1 MNKLKKFFETPKK
14 AILSSICIVAI
25 LIVAGAG
32 TVFAVES
39 VARSTAIGAGNAQ
52 NYAFADAGVDPAS
65 ATIEKTEFEFED
77 GTFVY
82 DISFYANGG
91 EYEYLVRA
99 KDGVILKKESDLP
112 GNGGNTGAVT
122 AGAITEDEAKN
133 IALNDAGISSDA
145 VTFTKVEMDQK
156 DGRSVYD
163 LTFYTETTEYEYEIY
178 ADNGAIYSKSKEGTS
193 VPVSG
198 EVQQETTQQTA
209 QQEQQTAAGQITVE
223 EAKDIAL
230 ADAGVAAADA
240 TFYEEKL
247 DYDDGVAVYDISF
260 YTATS
265 DYDYEIH
272 AETGEI
278 RSRGAEGHDTGRDGT
293 AGNVGTST
301 YIGVDE
307 AKTIAANHAGVAV
320 TDVVFSKAKLEND
333 DGRTAYEIEFYYN
346 TTEYE
351 YKISASTGE
360 ILEFDSDRMD

>member
-1 MNKLKKFFETPKK
+1 MKKLKKFFETPKK

-82 DISFYANGG
+82 DITFYANGG

-112 GNGGNTGAVT
+112 GNGVNTGAVT
-122 AGAITEDEAKN
+122 AGTITEDEAKN
-133 IALNDAGISSDA
+133 IALNDAGLSSDA

-163 LTFYTETTEYEYEIY
+163 LTFYTETTEYEYEIH

-193 VPVSG
+193 VPVGG
-198 EVQQETTQQTA
+198 EVQQETTQQTT
-209 QQEQQTAAGQITVE
+209 QQTAQQTAAGQITAE
-223 EAKDIAL
+223 EAKNIAL
-230 ADAGVAAADA
+230 TDAGVAAADA

-247 DYDDGVAVYDISF
+247 DYDDGVSVYDISF
-260 YTATS
+260 YTATH
-265 DYDYEIH
+265 DYDYDIQ
-272 AETGEI
+272 A
-278 RSRGAEGHDTGRDGT
+278 DTGRIYSRSVEQHESQ
-293 AGNVGTST
+293 AGGNPGA

-320 TDVVFSKAKLEND
+320 ADVVFSKAKLEND
-333 DGRTAYEIEFYYN
+333 DGRAVYEIEFYYG

-351 YKISASTGE
+351 YEINASTGD
-360 ILEFDSDRMD
+360 ILEYDADHMG

>member
-1 MNKLKKFFETPKK
+1 MKKLKNLFETPKK

-32 TVFAVES
+32 TVFAVET
-39 VARSTAIGAGNAQ
+39 VARSTAIGTGNAQ

-82 DISFYANGG
+82 DITFYANGG

-99 KDGVILKKESDLP
+99 KDGVILKRESDLP
-112 GNGGNTGAVT
+112 GSGANAGAVT
-122 AGAITEDEAKN
+122 AGTISEDEAKN
-133 IALNDAGISSDA
+133 VALADAGLSADA
-145 VTFTKVEMDQK
+145 VTFTKVELDQK

-163 LTFYTETTEYEYEIY
+163 LTFYTGTTEYEYEIY
-178 ADNGAIYSKSKEGTS
+178 ADNGAIYSKSREGAS
-193 VPVSG
+193 VPASG
-198 EVQQETTQQTA
+198 EVQQETAPQATQETA
-209 QQEQQTAAGQITVE
+209 QQQTAAGQITVE
-223 EAKDIAL
+223 EAKEIAL

-247 DYDDGVAVYDISF
+247 DYDDGVSVYDISF
-260 YTATS
+260 YTATH
-265 DYDYEIH
+265 DYDYEIQ
-272 AETGEI
+272 A
-278 RSRGAEGHDTGRDGT
+278 DTGRIYSRSVEQHESQ
-293 AGNVGTST
+293 AGGNPGA

-320 TDVVFSKAKLEND
+320 ADVVFSKAKLEND
-333 DGRTAYEIEFYYN
+333 DGRAVYEIEFYYG

-351 YKISASTGE
+351 YEINASTGD
-360 ILEFDSDRMD
+360 ILEYDADHMG